1 MERFLLRVPVCFL
14 FLLFASTSSAQVD
27 SMMGVYADKLPLEKM
42 HIHFDKSVYNKAETV
57 WYKVYILQSAEA
69 ALNSKNVYL
78 EWYDAEGK
86 MISQSVAPLYQS
98 TATGSF
104 DIPVNYK
111 GESVTVKAYTRWM
124 LNDDPAFNYE
134 KQIPVN
140 TGSLKT
146 SARPPA
152 AKTKVEIFPEGG
164 FLVQGLTTRIA
175 FKATNQYG
183 HPVFIKG
190 AITDNTNTVLDS
202 INVKH
207 DGMGSFYL
215 SPLPQQAYQLNW
227 TDENGIPGSTPLPVT
242 KNEGARI
249 DIKASAGKVRFQVD
263 RTATAP
269 DNFKH
274 MILLVHMNQ
283 VALFQ
288 VDINASEKTML
299 TGDIPVTNIPSG
311 LLQFTLFT
319 SDWIPVAERV
329 VFVNKRTHQFE
340 ASVSAPVINLDKRGK
355 NVVEIYVADT
365 AFANMSLAITD
376 ASLNMPDQQTI
387 FSDIL
392 LNSEIKGKINNPSYY
407 FSSDADSVKEHLDL
421 IMLTNG
427 WRRFDW
433 EKIKGRIAP
442 KVAYTAET
450 DYMTLRGKV
459 SGLNRNNSD
468 VIMNLIVAAKD
479 SSRKLLL
486 VPVEKNGNFEQPL
499 FFYDTARIYYSF
511 NNNKK
516 LTESAP
522 QVLFENGLMKAVP
535 NKKIPVGNTYP
546 FTWTD
551 STAKSKLD
559 IFLSEQELLRKK
571 MAETTLQEVTV
582 TTTVK
587 TPVQVLNEKY
597 SSGFFGKNEAGI
609 FDLTDGKVTV
619 AQNVFEYLQGKIAGL
634 EINGSRANWRGDEPS
649 YFLNEMLV
657 PPDSKQTLLDIP
669 MINIAMVKVYRPP
682 FMFATGGGRG
692 GAIAVWTKK
701 GADAAKQNE
710 PKGLDN
716 TVLSGYTQFKEFYNP
731 TYETPT
737 DAASLSADKR
747 ITLYWNPNIVTD
759 AKNQK
764 VRIEFFNNDFT
775 KTFQLVLEGVNEA
788 GKMTRVVRT
797 IDAGAKME

>member
-1 MERFLLRVPVCFL
+1 MKRVFLRVPACLL
-14 FLLFASTSSAQVD
+14 FLLFAATGFAQVD

-57 WYKVYILQSAEA
+57 WYKIYIFQSADA

-86 MISQSVAPLYQS
+86 MITQSVAPLYQS

-104 DIPVNYK
+104 DIPTNYK
-111 GESVTVKAYTRWM
+111 GESVTVKACTRWM
-124 LNDDPAFNYE
+124 LNDDPAFNYV

-140 TGSLKT
+140 TGTPKT

-164 FLVQGLTTRIA
+164 FLVQGLNTRIA

-190 AITDNTNTVLDS
+190 SITDNTNTFLDS
-202 INVKH
+202 INVRH

-227 TDENGIPGSTPLPVT
+227 IDENGIAGSTPVPVT

-249 DIKASAGKVRFQVD
+249 DIKTVNGKARFQVD

-274 MILLVHMNQ
+274 MTLLVHMNQ

-288 VDINASEKTML
+288 VDINASEKTTL
-299 TGDIPVTNIPSG
+299 TGDVPVTNIPSG

-329 VFVNKRTHQFE
+329 IFVNKKTHQFE
-340 ASVSAPVINLDKRGK
+340 ASVSAPTINLDKRGK
-355 NVVEIYVADT
+355 NVFEIYVPDT

-392 LNSEIKGKINNPSYY
+392 LSSEVKGKINNPGYY

-421 IMLTNG
+421 VMLTNG

-433 EKIKGRIAP
+433 EKIKSHVAP
-442 KVAYTAET
+442 KVSYTAET
-450 DYMTLRGKV
+450 DYMKLRGKV
-459 SGLNRNNSD
+459 SGLKRSSSD
-468 VIMNLIVAAKD
+468 VIMNVIVAAKD
-479 SSRKLLL
+479 SSRTLSL

-499 FFYDTARIYYSF
+499 FFYDTVRVYYSF
-511 NNNKK
+511 NDKK
-516 LTESAP
+516 LTEAAP
-522 QVLFENGLMKAVP
+522 QVLFENGLMKPVP
-535 NKKIPVGNTYP
+535 NKKIQIGNDYP
-546 FTWTD
+546 FTWSD
-551 STAKSKLD
+551 SAAKSKLD
-559 IFLSEQELLRKK
+559 VFLSEQELLRKK

-587 TPVQVLNEKY
+587 TPMQVLNEKY

-609 FDLTDGKVTV
+609 FDLTDSKNIV
-619 AQNVFEYLQGKIAGL
+619 AQNVFEYLQGKVPGL
-634 EINGSRANWRGDEPS
+634 EIYGTTVRWRGDEPA
-649 YFLNEMLV
+649 YFLNEMQV
-657 PPDSKQTLLDIP
+657 SADNKQTLFDIP

-682 FMFATGGGRG
+682 FLFATGGGRG
-692 GAIAVWTKK
+692 GAVAVWTKK
-701 GADAAKQNE
+701 GGDAAKQNE
-710 PKGLDN
+710 SKGLDN
-716 TVLSGYTQFKEFYNP
+716 TLLSGYTQFKEFYNP

-737 DAASLSADKR
+737 DAASLSADRR
-747 ITLYWNPNIVTD
+747 ITLYWNPNVVTD
-759 AKNQK
+759 ARNQK

-797 IDAGAKME
+797 IDAGSKMQ